1 MRYVN
6 VTEFKANLSRYL
18 QAVKNED
25 IIVTRHG
32 TPLAMVRRFVQDT
45 STDNTRVSQDAP
57 DSQSLQSEGR
67 FDGLDLDE
75 YREKI
80 SPRQFKL
87 LMEYVGMED
96 ASPDF
101 DPANPFYPEDL

>member
-18 QAVKNED
+18 QAVKNEE
-25 IIVTRHG
+25 IIVTRQG
-32 TPLAMVRRFVQDT
+32 IPLAMVRRFVQD
-45 STDNTRVSQDAP
+45 AP
-57 DSQSLQSEGR
+57 DSQSLQSNGR
-67 FDGLDLDE
+67 FDGIDLDE
-75 YREKI
+75 YRKKI
-80 SPRQFKL
+80 RKCPRQFKL